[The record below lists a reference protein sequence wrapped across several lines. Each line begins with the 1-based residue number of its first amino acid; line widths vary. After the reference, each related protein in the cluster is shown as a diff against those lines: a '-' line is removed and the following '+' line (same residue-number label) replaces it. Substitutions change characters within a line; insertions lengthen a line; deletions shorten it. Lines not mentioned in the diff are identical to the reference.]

1 MASMPKNPTL
11 RMEPLTERERLYI
24 VLACRKP
31 EPSKAEIAVAMGK
44 ISEKTVERFRCKAY
58 EKLGVHTKV
67 ELYIKAVEMGLITC
81 ACVLAR
87 ERREG
92 MLTPP

>member
-1 MASMPKNPTL
+1 MRKRWSAS
-11 RMEPLTERERLYI
+11 
-24 VLACRKP
+24 
-31 EPSKAEIAVAMGK
+31 
-44 ISEKTVERFRCKAY
+44 RCKAY

-67 ELYIKAVEMGLITC
+67 ELYIKAVELGLITC